1 MGRVKRSNSLSRI
14 FMRYVLVMLGALVTL
29 VVVTYLILL
38 ILINTECI
46 YPANYAEQ
54 KINEVYDTILN
65 ADEVTE
71 DMIPPLC
78 HYVLFSMD
86 GKIIGTD
93 MSEQYHQIAWEVANH
108 ENASG
113 KYFYKVI
120 PRSKEYVVLQ
130 YRLTPQYHSA
140 FLRKH
145 FMEPQSLMT
154 MVFVFGGM
162 ALIILPS
169 ISFGRRMRKKMQ
181 PMLGAI
187 EQIKNQNLEYEYSYS
202 GIKEIDDCLSAL
214 DDMREA
220 LKVSL
225 KQQWRAEQDKNRQMS
240 ALAHDIKTPLT
251 IVRGNAELLLE
262 TGLTKVQKNH
272 IGYVING
279 TTQIQNYVQKLIDVT
294 KSLNKSFEDA
304 YETIMTKD
312 FLEDIKKQAFGLAK
326 IYHLKM
332 KWKEQWNSEEII
344 VVYDQVFRAVMNV
357 IQNAVEHTKEE
368 GIIYIHAKEQDG
380 RMTFIVE
387 DSGNGFSKEAL
398 LHGTEQ
404 FFMDDTSR
412 NGEAHYG
419 IGLFFAKTVAEKY
432 GGEILLA
439 NSEKTGGA
447 RLEISFDVTI
457 DITSNP

>member
-1 MGRVKRSNSLSRI
+1 MGRIKRSNTLSRI

-54 KINEVYDTILN
+54 KINEAYDTILN

-108 ENASG
+108 GNASG

-120 PRSKEYVVLQ
+120 PRPKEYVVLQ

-140 FLRKH
+140 FLREH
-145 FMEPQSLMT
+145 FMGPQSLMT

-202 GIKEIDDCLSAL
+202 GIKEIDDCLSVL

-262 TGLTKVQKNH
+262 TELTKVQENY

-294 KSLNKSFEDA
+294 KSLDKSFEDA

-312 FLEDIKKQAFGLAK
+312 FLEDIKKQASGLSK

-332 KWKEQWNSEEII
+332 KWKEQWE
-344 VVYDQVFRAVMNV
+344 
-357 IQNAVEHTKEE
+357 
-368 GIIYIHAKEQDG
+368 
-380 RMTFIVE
+380 
-387 DSGNGFSKEAL
+387 
-398 LHGTEQ
+398 
-404 FFMDDTSR
+404 
-412 NGEAHYG
+412 
-419 IGLFFAKTVAEKY
+419 
-432 GGEILLA
+432 
-439 NSEKTGGA
+439 
-447 RLEISFDVTI
+447 
-457 DITSNP
+457 